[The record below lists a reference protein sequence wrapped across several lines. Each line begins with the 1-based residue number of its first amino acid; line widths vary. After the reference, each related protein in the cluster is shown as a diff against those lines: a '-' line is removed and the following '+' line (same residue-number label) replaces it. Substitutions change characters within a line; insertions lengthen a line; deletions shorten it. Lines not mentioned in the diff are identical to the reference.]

1 MVRWYGG
8 TVVRRRLFHAARRG
22 SWQRAWSLFHRLVFS
37 RILGSTCSNLPD
49 AVRTGLE
56 LVRQRTPETAQSPR
70 ILLGLIRRWPG
81 LSRSK
86 QNDLTYNF
94 GSVMRSTVPPYHRT
108 TVPPYH
114 RTTVPPLSSTVLPNP
129 RSQPFRTHHCVA
141 VLAAPRLRKLRHV
154 AERTVDPPLRRR
166 MRIRV
171 DLRLRRF
178 VAL

>member
-1 MVRWYGG
+1 MVRWYAVDHR
-8 TVVRRRLFHAARRG
+8 TRPG

-56 LVRQRTPETAQSPR
+56 LVRQRTPETAQNPR

-86 QNDLTYNF
+86 QNDLNYNF
-94 GSVMRSTVPPYHRT
+94 GSVVRT

-114 RTTVPPLSSTVLPNP
+114 RTTVELHRRQTSQLKPGLP
-129 RSQPFRTHHCVA
+129 
-141 VLAAPRLRKLRHV
+141 K
-154 AERTVDPPLRRR
+154 
-166 MRIRV
+166 
-171 DLRLRRF
+171 
-178 VAL
+178 